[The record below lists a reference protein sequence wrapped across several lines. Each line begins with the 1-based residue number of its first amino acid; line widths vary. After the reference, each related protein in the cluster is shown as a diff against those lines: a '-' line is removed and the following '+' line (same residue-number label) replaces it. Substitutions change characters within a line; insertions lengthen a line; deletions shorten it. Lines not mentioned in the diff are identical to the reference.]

1 MSTTVDLPE
10 HLVSLLKT
18 SKYVHLATASK
29 DCIPNVSLM
38 NYTYVL
44 PHKAFHEEGSNSH
57 YVIFATSKSTQ
68 KYKNIIANP
77 SVSLLIHDWVTA
89 KKLSLRKTSV
99 SNTPVPDSN
108 DSEEQPSRLLN
119 LLQELNQSELS
130 QMSATLSGTATV
142 IDPSSEE
149 SDYYEKQL
157 LTVNPDANCYIKGDD
172 NVIIKVKILDAKI
185 SDSENRTSYYT

>member
-1 MSTTVDLPE
+1 MSTVDLPD

-38 NYTYVL
+38 NYTYVP
-44 PHKAFHEEGSNSH
+44 PHRAFQEESSNSH

-77 SVSLLIHDWVTA
+77 ASSLLIHDWVTA
-89 KKLSLRKTSV
+89 KKLSLRKNSV
-99 SNTPVPDSN
+99 SSTPTADN
-108 DSEEQPSRLLN
+108 ENSEEQPSRLLN

-130 QMSATLSGTATV
+130 QMSATLSGTASV
-142 IDPSSEE
+142 IEPSSEE
-149 SDYYEKQL
+149 SEYYEKQL
-157 LTVNPDANCYIKGDD
+157 LAANPDANCYIKGDD
-172 NVIIKVKILDAKI
+172 TVIIKVKILNAKV
-185 SDSENRTSYYT
+185 SDSENRTSFYD